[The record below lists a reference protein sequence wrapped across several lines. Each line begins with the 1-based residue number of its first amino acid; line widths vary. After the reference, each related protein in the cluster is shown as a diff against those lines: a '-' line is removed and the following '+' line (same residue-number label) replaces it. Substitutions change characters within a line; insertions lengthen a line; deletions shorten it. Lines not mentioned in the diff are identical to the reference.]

1 MLSFLLRLKVKKYY
15 QHLAH
20 YNQWINKRVYS
31 AVARLNRDALSQN
44 RGAYFG
50 SIIGTLN
57 HILVGDIFW
66 FKRFAIHPANY
77 QSLEYFRSVKNPASL
92 DEILHDELSELLE
105 VREHTDA
112 LIVQFISELS
122 DEVIASTLK
131 YKNSK
136 GQEFN
141 KNMGDLLLHVFNHQT
156 HHRGQISTLLYQ
168 AGIDAGV
175 TDLVAGIADK

>member
-1 MLSFLLRLKVKKYY
+1 MLSFLLRRKVKKYY

-20 YNQWINKRVYS
+20 YNQWINKRIYS
-31 AVARLNRDALSQN
+31 ATAGLNQQELSKN

-66 FKRFAIHPANY
+66 FKRFANHPANY
-77 QSLEYFRSVKNPASL
+77 QSLEYFRSVNKPASL
-92 DEILHDELSELLE
+92 DEMLHDELSNLLE

-112 LIVQFISELS
+112 VIVQFISELT
-122 DEVIASTLK
+122 DEMIASTLK

-156 HHRGQISTLLYQ
+156 HHRGQVSTLLYQ
-168 AGIDAGV
+168 AGIDVGM
-175 TDLVAGIADK
+175 TDMVVGIAEK

>member
-1 MLSFLLRLKVKKYY
+1 M
-15 QHLAH
+15 
-20 YNQWINKRVYS
+20 
-31 AVARLNRDALSQN
+31 
-44 RGAYFG
+44 
-50 SIIGTLN
+50 
-57 HILVGDIFW
+57 
-66 FKRFAIHPANY
+66 
-77 QSLEYFRSVKNPASL
+77 
-92 DEILHDELSELLE
+92 E

-112 LIVQFISELS
+112 VIVQFISELS

-175 TDLVAGIADK
+175 TDLVAGIAGK